1 MENLLT
7 ASELKDEVLK
17 RVKNLEPQVEDEC
30 SRLIESLLNAL
41 IAGKNSLTE
50 EYNSEVGIIKL
61 SLVKN
66 RLTNLGYKVELREE
80 ERQENYYEHSYYYV
94 LNVRI

>member
-41 IAGKNSLTE
+41 IASKNSLTE

-66 RLTNLGYKVELREE
+66 RLTDLGYKVELREE

>member
-17 RVKNLEPQVEDEC
+17 RIKNLEPQVEDEC

-66 RLTNLGYKVELREE
+66 RLTDLGYKVELREE

>member
-30 SRLIESLLNAL
+30 SRLIESLLNKL
-41 IAGKNSLTE
+41 VAGKNSLTE

-66 RLTNLGYKVELREE
+66 RLTDLGYKVELREE

>member
-7 ASELKDEVLK
+7 ASELKGEVLK
-17 RVKNLEPQVEDEC
+17 RVKNLEPQIEDEC
-30 SRLIESLLNAL
+30 SRLIESLLNEL
-41 IAGKNSLTE
+41 VAGKNSLTE

-66 RLTNLGYKVELREE
+66 RLTDLGYKVELREE

>member
-66 RLTNLGYKVELREE
+66 RLTDLGYKVELMEE

>member
-7 ASELKDEVLK
+7 ASELKDEALK

-30 SRLIESLLNAL
+30 SRIIESLLNKL
-41 IAGKNSLTE
+41 VGGKNSLTE

-66 RLTNLGYKVELREE
+66 RLTDLGYKVELREE

-94 LNVRI
+94 LYVRI

>member
-30 SRLIESLLNAL
+30 SRVIESLLNKL
-41 IAGKNSLTE
+41 VAGKNSLTR
-50 EYNSEVGIIKL
+50 EYNSDWGIVKL
-61 SLVKN
+61 SLIKN
-66 RLTNLGYKVELREE
+66 RLTELGYKVEIREE
-80 ERQENYYEHSYYYV
+80 ERQENFYDYSYYYV
-94 LNVRI
+94 LYVRI

>member
-30 SRLIESLLNAL
+30 SRIIESLLNKL
-41 IAGKNSLTE
+41 VAGKNSLTE

-66 RLTNLGYKVELREE
+66 RLTGLGYKVELREE

>member
-30 SRLIESLLNAL
+30 SRIIESLLNAL

-66 RLTNLGYKVELREE
+66 RLTDLGYKVELREE

>member
-7 ASELKDEVLK
+7 ASELKSEALK
-17 RVKNLEPQVEDEC
+17 RVKTLRPQVEDEC
-30 SRLIESLLNAL
+30 CRLIESLLNEL

-66 RLTNLGYKVELREE
+66 RLTDLGYKVELREE

>member
-30 SRLIESLLNAL
+30 SRLIESLLNEL
-41 IAGKNSLTE
+41 VAGKNSLTE
-50 EYNSEVGIIKL
+50 EYNSKVGIIKL

-66 RLTNLGYKVELREE
+66 RLTDLGYKVELREE

>member
-1 MENLLT
+1 MEKLLT
-7 ASELKDEVLK
+7 ASELKNEVLK
-17 RVKNLEPQVEDEC
+17 RVKNLEPQIEDEC
-30 SRLIESLLNAL
+30 SRLIESLLNEL
-41 IAGKNSLTE
+41 VGGKNSLTE

-66 RLTNLGYKVELREE
+66 RLTDLGYKVELREE

>member
-66 RLTNLGYKVELREE
+66 RLTDLGYKVELREE
-80 ERQENYYEHSYYYV
+80 ERQENHYEHSYYYV

>member
-30 SRLIESLLNAL
+30 SRLIESLLNEL

-66 RLTNLGYKVELREE
+66 RLTDLGYKVELREE

>member
-17 RVKNLEPQVEDEC
+17 RVKNLEPQIEDEC
-30 SRLIESLLNAL
+30 SRLIESLLNEL

-66 RLTNLGYKVELREE
+66 RLTDLGYKVELREE

-94 LNVRI
+94 LNVRT

>member
-17 RVKNLEPQVEDEC
+17 RVKNLEPQIEDEC
-30 SRLIESLLNAL
+30 SRLIESLLNEL
-41 IAGKNSLTE
+41 VGGKNSLTE

-66 RLTNLGYKVELREE
+66 RLTDLGYKVELREE
-80 ERQENYYEHSYYYV
+80 EKQENYYEHSYYYV

>member
-17 RVKNLEPQVEDEC
+17 IVKNLEPQVEDEC
-30 SRLIESLLNAL
+30 SRIIELLLNEL

-66 RLTNLGYKVELREE
+66 RLTDLGYKVELREE
-80 ERQENYYEHSYYYV
+80 ERKENYYEHSYYYV

>member
-7 ASELKDEVLK
+7 ASELKDEALK

-30 SRLIESLLNAL
+30 SRLIESLLNEL
-41 IAGKNSLTE
+41 VAGKNSLTE

-66 RLTNLGYKVELREE
+66 RLTDLGYKVELREE

>member
-30 SRLIESLLNAL
+30 SRLIESLLNEL
-41 IAGKNSLTE
+41 VAGKNSLTE

-66 RLTNLGYKVELREE
+66 RLTDLGYKVELREE
-80 ERQENYYEHSYYYV
+80 EKQENYYEHSYYYV

>member
-7 ASELKDEVLK
+7 ASELKNEVLK

-30 SRLIESLLNAL
+30 SRVIESLLNEL
-41 IAGKNSLTE
+41 VAGKNSLTRK
-50 EYNSEVGIIKL
+50 YNSDWGIVKL

-66 RLTNLGYKVELREE
+66 RLTELGYKVELEE
-80 ERQENYYEHSYYYV
+80 KERQENYYDYSYYYV
-94 LNVRI
+94 LRVRI

>member
-30 SRLIESLLNAL
+30 SRLIESLLNEL
-41 IAGKNSLTE
+41 VAGKNSLTE

-66 RLTNLGYKVELREE
+66 RLTDLGYKVELREE

>member
-17 RVKNLEPQVEDEC
+17 RVKNLEPQIEDEC
-30 SRLIESLLNAL
+30 SRLIESLLNEL
-41 IAGKNSLTE
+41 VGGKNSLTE

-66 RLTNLGYKVELREE
+66 RLTDLGYKVELREE

>member
-30 SRLIESLLNAL
+30 SRIIESLLNEL
-41 IAGKNSLTE
+41 VAGKNSLTE

-66 RLTNLGYKVELREE
+66 RLTDLGYKVELREE

>member
-7 ASELKDEVLK
+7 ASELKNEVLK

-30 SRLIESLLNAL
+30 SRLIESLLNEL
-41 IAGKNSLTE
+41 IAGRNSLTE
-50 EYNSEVGIIKL
+50 EYNNDVGIIKL

-66 RLTNLGYKVELREE
+66 RLTDLGYKVELREE

>member
-30 SRLIESLLNAL
+30 SRVIESLLNKL
-41 IAGKNSLTE
+41 VAGKNSLTRK
-50 EYNSEVGIIKL
+50 YNSDWGIVKL
-61 SLVKN
+61 SLIKN
-66 RLTNLGYKVELREE
+66 RLTDLGYKVELREE
-80 ERQENYYEHSYYYV
+80 ERQENFYDYSYYYV
-94 LNVRI
+94 LYVRI

>member
-7 ASELKDEVLK
+7 ASELKEEVLK
-17 RVKNLEPQVEDEC
+17 RVKNLEPQIEDEC
-30 SRLIESLLNAL
+30 SRIIELLLNAL

-66 RLTNLGYKVELREE
+66 RLTDLGYKVELREE

>member
-41 IAGKNSLTE
+41 IAGKNSLIE

-66 RLTNLGYKVELREE
+66 RLTDLGYKVELREE
-80 ERQENYYEHSYYYV
+80 ERQENCYEHSYYYV

>member
-61 SLVKN
+61 FLVKN
-66 RLTNLGYKVELREE
+66 RLTDLGYKVELREE

>member
-30 SRLIESLLNAL
+30 SRVIESLLNKL
-41 IAGKNSLTE
+41 VAGKNSLTR
-50 EYNSEVGIIKL
+50 EYNSNWGIVKL
-61 SLVKN
+61 SLIKN
-66 RLTNLGYKVELREE
+66 RLTELGYKVELREE
-80 ERQENYYEHSYYYV
+80 ERQENFYDYSYYYV

>member
-17 RVKNLEPQVEDEC
+17 IVKNLEPQVEDEC

-66 RLTNLGYKVELREE
+66 LLTDLGYKVELREE

>member
-7 ASELKDEVLK
+7 ASELKEEVLK

-30 SRLIESLLNAL
+30 SRVIESLLNEL
-41 IAGKNSLTE
+41 VAGKNSLTE

-66 RLTNLGYKVELREE
+66 RLTELGYKVELREK
-80 ERQENYYEHSYYYV
+80 ERQENYYDYSYYYE

>member
-66 RLTNLGYKVELREE
+66 RLTDLGYKVELREE

>member
-66 RLTNLGYKVELREE
+66 RLTDLGYKVELREE
-80 ERQENYYEHSYYYV
+80 EKQENYYEHSYYYV

>member
-30 SRLIESLLNAL
+30 SRVIESLLNKL
-41 IAGKNSLTE
+41 VAGKNSLTR
-50 EYNSEVGIIKL
+50 EYNSDWGIVKL
-61 SLVKN
+61 SLIKN
-66 RLTNLGYKVELREE
+66 RLTDLGYKVELREE
-80 ERQENYYEHSYYYV
+80 ERQENFYDYSYYYV
-94 LNVRI
+94 LYVRI